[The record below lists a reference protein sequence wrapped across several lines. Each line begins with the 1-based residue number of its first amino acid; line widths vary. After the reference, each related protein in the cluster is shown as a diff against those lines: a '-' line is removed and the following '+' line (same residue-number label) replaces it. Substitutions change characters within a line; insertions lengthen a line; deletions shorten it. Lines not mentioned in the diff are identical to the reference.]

1 MPASEGN
8 CRVTIPPGNCLVT
21 LTAEG
26 YRRKTIFLQAV
37 KDNILLEEKLEKEG
51 SSLRQFAEIG
61 TGRQPKSIAF
71 SPDGTLMFT
80 ALLDGHGIDV
90 FSTKDFRRV
99 KKIIIPE
106 PYGSKRG
113 FVEIEFLP
121 RHHEL
126 WVSQMTTGMVHAI
139 SLHNLEYTYSIP
151 TRGLWPKVIIADKE
165 ENKAYISNWV
175 SHDISVVDIDTRE
188 TTALIHVGG
197 TPRGLALSKNQ
208 DFLYVCLYDTG
219 NIEKINLSNAKVVK
233 SIRSDGGSKR
243 HILLD
248 PATNYFYVSD
258 MYWGS
263 VYVLSGDTDSII
275 RKIPIDH
282 NPNTIALTS
291 DGSVLFIST
300 RGPNHPETYLR
311 KGPRF
316 GKIYVMD
323 TATFEIQDWIWGK
336 NQPTGLALS
345 PDNRFMAYSNFLDAS
360 LEVYWTGL
368 N

>member
-1 MPASEGN
+1 
-8 CRVTIPPGNCLVT
+8 
-21 LTAEG
+21 
-26 YRRKTIFLQAV
+26 
-37 KDNILLEEKLEKEG
+37 
-51 SSLRQFAEIG
+51 
-61 TGRQPKSIAF
+61 
-71 SPDGTLMFT
+71 
-80 ALLDGHGIDV
+80 
-90 FSTKDFRRV
+90 
-99 KKIIIPE
+99 
-106 PYGSKRG
+106 
-113 FVEIEFLP
+113 
-121 RHHEL
+121 
-126 WVSQMTTGMVHAI
+126 
-139 SLHNLEYTYSIP
+139 
-151 TRGLWPKVIIADKE
+151 
-165 ENKAYISNWV
+165 
-175 SHDISVVDIDTRE
+175 
-188 TTALIHVGG
+188 
-197 TPRGLALSKNQ
+197 
-208 DFLYVCLYDTG
+208 
-219 NIEKINLSNAKVVK
+219 
-233 SIRSDGGSKR
+233 
-243 HILLD
+243 
-248 PATNYFYVSD
+248 

-323 TATFEIQDWIWGK
+323 TATFELQDWIWGK